1 MKLSIRDLALSGLFI
16 IIASTVVSNLY
27 RPKWGI
33 IYAVVNLIV
42 LTFISLIKDSWS
54 INKNNWQRVKES
66 TEWKWK
72 NLRTITSLKNLKLL
86 ADL

>member
-54 INKNNWQRVKES
+54 INKNN
-66 TEWKWK
+66 
-72 NLRTITSLKNLKLL
+72 
-86 ADL
+86 

>member
-1 MKLSIRDLALSGLFI
+1 MKLSIRDLTLSGLFI

-42 LTFISLIKDSWS
+42 LTFISIFKDSLS
-54 INKNNWQRVKES
+54 INKE
-66 TEWKWK
+66 
-72 NLRTITSLKNLKLL
+72 
-86 ADL
+86 

>member
-16 IIASTVVSNLY
+16 IVASTIISNLY

-42 LTFISLIKDSWS
+42 LTLFSLFKDSWS
-54 INKNNWQRVKES
+54 INKK
-66 TEWKWK
+66 
-72 NLRTITSLKNLKLL
+72 
-86 ADL
+86 

>member
-42 LTFISLIKDSWS
+42 LTFISLFKDSWS
-54 INKNNWQRVKES
+54 INKK
-66 TEWKWK
+66 
-72 NLRTITSLKNLKLL
+72 
-86 ADL
+86 

>member
-1 MKLSIRDLALSGLFI
+1 MKLSIRDLTISGLFI

-42 LTFISLIKDSWS
+42 LTFISIFKDSWS
-54 INKNNWQRVKES
+54 INKK
-66 TEWKWK
+66 
-72 NLRTITSLKNLKLL
+72 
-86 ADL
+86 